1 MGTGIDQ
8 SNEQGIIP
16 RFAHSLFERMLD
28 VQSKRSNHTFQLYA
42 SFLELYNE
50 DIHDLLITTELSHQH
65 HEHPTIREDMDGKI
79 YWAGIRE
86 ERIYS
91 VEDLMRCLKNGSQK
105 RTTGSTE
112 MNTSSSRSHAIFSI
126 MLKQQITHHDNAASA
141 LAEDNDDDD
150 ITALIGNRT
159 TLPQRLV
166 SKFHFVDLAGSER
179 LKRTH
184 AMGDRQKEGIFINGG
199 LLALGNVI
207 SALGDDSSRKP
218 QYVPYRDSKL
228 TRLLQDSL
236 GGNSHTLMLAC
247 VSASSSDYT
256 ETLNTL
262 KYANRA
268 RNIQNRVQI
277 NQDFVEGGSPEESL
291 YLRLQIAR
299 LKNQLHMLKQV
310 HHHDITV
317 QDLKQ
322 EMQQIKSFSQQI
334 AHELAEATSARDTLL
349 LGKDEPVESHPIIQQ
364 YAHQIQQLRLQ
375 IAETRSSSNSNSSS
389 NNSKSR
395 DLIPSLPSK
404 PSSFPRPK
412 VSSSMGFLGD
422 TLFVDNNSNITKK
435 HQGSVS
441 SGRRLTSKKK
451 PVVQRMKTQSSPS
464 SKRKQQQ
471 AHHDMDELFKLLR
484 IEYSAPC
491 EQFKSTDETVLH
503 ASHASTERAT
513 VSTTTTA
520 ATPTGT
526 TAANPMHDNVCE
538 AEDNKKVFPDTQS
551 QHFMPAD
558 ICPPNSTFEDDELEA
573 LAVPSW
579 SDAPKLPSVNGSIKR
594 KSISLDSMWDDTDSS
609 MTTSRVD
616 NQSPTH
622 HHQQQQQHH
631 QKEIRRSS
639 KNLLKMLH
647 QIQADLLVKRE
658 LVGQLERSE
667 DQYTQM
673 RVNYESRLNELKD
686 HLLEIQ
692 NQRDAALRQSG
703 TSIVASH
710 PQQLPKRP
718 QSVLQ
723 LRENR
728 QAQEVRSQYEQ
739 KIKRLIQENA
749 ELRKKTT
756 QSTQSIQTARAKA
769 EGTIGR
775 LRADIEALKLDKKQ
789 LHRSLKLEADKARE
803 ASANHERE
811 MAQLKRRVLVAFDA
825 KKKLEDT
832 NEAQQQVITKRNQET
847 LAANMQLR
855 HLTTV
860 LRRAANEGT
869 FLNESALDKILA
881 DASASAA
888 TAIQLSSASNY
899 NSKPAAAVGVAGRS
913 RMQSP
918 PTTGL

>member
-28 VQSKRSNHTFQLYA
+28 FQSKGSNNAFQIYA

-50 DIHDLLITTELSHQH
+50 DIHDLLITTEMNHQQQ
-65 HEHPTIREDMDGKI
+65 EHPSIREDIDGKI

-126 MLKQQITHHDNAASA
+126 ILKQQIAHDDNATSVV
-141 LAEDNDDDD
+141 AENKNDDD
-150 ITALIGNRT
+150 ITTLVGNKT
-159 TLPQRLV
+159 ILPQRLV

-207 SALGDDSSRKP
+207 SALGGDSNKKP
-218 QYVPYRDSKL
+218 QHVPYRDSKL

-268 RNIQNRVQI
+268 RNIQNRVQV

-291 YLRLQIAR
+291 YLRLQISR

-310 HHHDITV
+310 HHNDITI

-322 EMQQIKSFSQQI
+322 EMQEIKSFSQQI
-334 AHELAEATSARDTLL
+334 SKELAEATSVRDTLL
-349 LGKDEPVESHPIIQQ
+349 LGKDEPVESHPIIQK
-364 YAHQIQQLRLQ
+364 YAHQVQQLRLQ
-375 IAETRSSSNSNSSS
+375 VAETRSSSSSS
-389 NNSKSR
+389 NNNNSKSL
-395 DLIPSLPSK
+395 DLISLPSK
-404 PSSFPRPK
+404 LPSTWPK
-412 VSSSMGFLGD
+412 VSSSMGFLD
-422 TLFVDNNSNITKK
+422 KNLFVDNNSNITKK

-451 PVVQRMKTQSSPS
+451 PIIQRMKTQSSPS
-464 SKRKQQQ
+464 SKRKQHQQ
-471 AHHDMDELFKLLR
+471 AHENMDELFELLR
-484 IEYSAPC
+484 REYSDTC

-503 ASHASTERAT
+503 ASHANTERAT
-513 VSTTTTA
+513 TTTA
-520 ATPTGT
+520 NT
-526 TAANPMHDNVCE
+526 TTNPMGDNVCE
-538 AEDNKKVFPDTQS
+538 AEDNKKVFPDTQI
-551 QHFMPAD
+551 QNYMPAD

-579 SDAPKLPSVNGSIKR
+579 SDAPKLPSINGSTKR

-616 NQSPTH
+616 SQSPT
-622 HHQQQQQHH
+622 QQHTQH
-631 QKEIRRSS
+631 QQKEIRRSS
-639 KNLLKMLH
+639 KSLLKMLH

-703 TSIVASH
+703 TSVVSLH
-710 PQQLPKRP
+710 PQLPKRP

-739 KIKRLIQENA
+739 KIKRLITENS
-749 ELRKKTT
+749 ELRKKAT

-769 EGTIGR
+769 EGIIGR
-775 LRADIEALKLDKKQ
+775 LRADVEALKLDKKQ
-789 LHRSLKLEADKARE
+789 LHKSLKLEADKARE
-803 ASANHERE
+803 ASVNHERE
-811 MAQLKRRVLVAFDA
+811 IAQLKRRVLVAFDQ

-832 NEAQQQVITKRNQET
+832 NQAQNQVITKRNQET
-847 LAANMQLR
+847 LAANLQLR
-855 HLTTV
+855 HLTNV

-869 FLNESALDKILA
+869 FLNESALEKILA
-881 DASASAA
+881 EASASATAA
-888 TAIQLSSASNY
+888 TTNSKIASSN
-899 NSKPAAAVGVAGRS
+899 NNNKPAAGAAAAAAGAGAGVRS
-913 RMQSP
+913 RTHSP
-918 PTTGL
+918 TTTGL

>member
-1 MGTGIDQ
+1 MGTGTDQ

-28 VQSKRSNHTFQLYA
+28 FQSKGSNHTFQIYA

-50 DIHDLLITTELSHQH
+50 DIHDLLITTELNHLQQ
-65 HEHPTIREDMDGKI
+65 EHPTIREDVDGKI

-86 ERIYS
+86 ERVYS
-91 VEDLMRCLKNGSQK
+91 AEDLMRCLKNGSEK

-126 MLKQQITHHDNAASA
+126 MLKQQITHHDSA
-141 LAEDNDDDD
+141 TSVLAEDNNNDD
-150 ITALIGNRT
+150 ITTLTGNRT

-184 AMGDRQKEGIFINGG
+184 AMGERQKEGIYINGG

-207 SALGDDSSRKP
+207 SALGDDSNTSNKKA
-218 QYVPYRDSKL
+218 QHVPYRDSKL

-247 VSASSSDYT
+247 VSASMSDYT

-310 HHHDITV
+310 HHHDITI

-322 EMQQIKSFSQQI
+322 EMQEIKSFSQQI
-334 AHELAEATSARDTLL
+334 SQELAEATSIRDTLL

-364 YAHQIQQLRLQ
+364 YAHQVQQLRLQ
-375 IAETRSSSNSNSSS
+375 VAETRSNSNS
-389 NNSKSR
+389 R
-395 DLIPSLPSK
+395 DSMPSLPSS
-404 PSSFPRPK
+404 PWPK
-412 VSSSMGFLGD
+412 VSSSLGFLD
-422 TLFVDNNSNITKK
+422 KNLFVDNNSNITKK

-451 PVVQRMKTQSSPS
+451 PIFQRMKTQSSPS

-471 AHHDMDELFKLLR
+471 QAHENIDELFELLR
-484 IEYSAPC
+484 KEYSATC
-491 EQFKSTDETVLH
+491 QQLKSTDETVLH
-503 ASHASTERAT
+503 ASHANTER
-513 VSTTTTA
+513 VSTSPTTA
-520 ATPTGT
+520 TTPTD
-526 TAANPMHDNVCE
+526 TAHSMSDNACE
-538 AEDNKKVFPDTQS
+538 AEGNKKAFPDTQS
-551 QHFMPAD
+551 YNFMPAD
-558 ICPPNSTFEDDELEA
+558 ICLPNSTFEDDELEA

-579 SDAPKLPSVNGSIKR
+579 SDAPKLPSINGSIKR

-609 MTTSRVD
+609 ITTSRVD
-616 NQSPTH
+616 NQSPTRQQH
-622 HHQQQQQHH
+622 HHHSHHQQ
-631 QKEIRRSS
+631 KEMRRSS
-639 KNLLKMLH
+639 KNLLQMLH

-703 TSIVASH
+703 ISTVAPHSH
-710 PQQLPKRP
+710 QLPKRP

-739 KIKRLIQENA
+739 KIKRLVQENS

-789 LHRSLKLEADKARE
+789 LHKSLKLEVVKARE
-803 ASANHERE
+803 ASVNHERE
-811 MAQLKRRVLVAFDA
+811 LAQLKRRVSVAFDA

-832 NEAQQQVITKRNQET
+832 NQAQQQVIAKRNEET

-881 DASASAA
+881 EASASATA
-888 TAIQLSSASNY
+888 AIQLSTASNY
-899 NSKPAAAVGVAGRS
+899 KPAAGGGGRS
-913 RMQSP
+913 RMHTSP